1 MKIETKYNIGDIVYF
16 IKDRRID
23 FGTIL
28 RINTLS
34 VINHGKPTFSV
45 HHHITYDITD
55 IGEIEEKYLF
65 YNKESLKESL

>member
-1 MKIETKYNIGDIVYF
+1 MEIKTKYNIGDRVYF

-34 VINHGKPTFSV
+34 VQDYSKPTFSV
-45 HHHITYDITD
+45 HHRITYDIKD
-55 IGEIEEKYLF
+55 IGELEEKYLF
-65 YNKESLKESL
+65 NTKEALKESL